1 MSFIKLPTEL
11 LDADITPAQLKIL
24 ANLIRYSFEDGHTYI
39 GYSKLAAACNSNKSA
54 IIKSVKVLEQKGY
67 LTIQHRGVFSRSNDI
82 TLTIERGCTLSANRG
97 AAGSPKGCL
106 NDTPKGCLN
115 DTPKGCLNDTLG
127 CLNDTP
133 HIDKDLNTNIYFNDK
148 KSAGCLNNTPKAP
161 ESQLAPLDVA
171 NGRTIANSKTANRVG
186 VASLCNNNEDIT
198 LWELLSKKNFQWWV
212 DFDLVR
218 IGDQYLL
225 RPLSANE
232 LTNNIRFEELKE
244 VAAAAGFTLQFMRRG
259 MHSVN
264 EIVINKEVA

>member
-39 GYSKLAAACNSNKSA
+39 GYSKLATACKSNKSA

-115 DTPKGCLNDTLG
+115 DTLG
-127 CLNDTP
+127 CLNNTP